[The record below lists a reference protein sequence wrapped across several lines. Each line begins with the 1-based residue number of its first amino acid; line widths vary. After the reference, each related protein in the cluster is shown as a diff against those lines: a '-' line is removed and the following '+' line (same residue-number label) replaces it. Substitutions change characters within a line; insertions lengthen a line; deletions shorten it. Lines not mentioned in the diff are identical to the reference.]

1 MTSDRLAGYSR
12 LMATLTLL
20 LIAGML
26 LLNAASW
33 IFPDLASEHGLGFA
47 LTATGVA
54 GDLGVAAR
62 DMPLWQA
69 LGGILLSS
77 LPLLVLASGLQALRR
92 LFQHYGRGEYFC
104 EEAAAL
110 LGKVGL
116 CLACWVLANFLLG
129 HLPPTPGAT
138 HRQSQ
143 LRFGGTG
150 QPVRRRL
157 GDGDRAHPAQGRPAR
172 RGKPPV
178 RLRSAMPIEIRLDVM
193 LALRKA
199 RSKDL
204 AQAIG
209 ITEQNLS
216 LLKQGK
222 VKGIR
227 LATLEAICAYLAC
240 QPGNLL
246 EYLPGPTEE

>member
-20 LIAGML
+20 LIAACCCSTPRAGSSPTSP
-26 LLNAASW
+26 AST
-33 IFPDLASEHGLGFA
+33 ASGFA

-54 GDLGVAAR
+54 GDLGVVAR

-104 EEAAAL
+104 EDAAAL

-116 CLACWVLANFLLG
+116 CLACWVLANFLLEPLLTVWVTFLQPQG
-129 HLPPTPGAT
+129 QRIVSL
-138 HRQSQ
+138 S
-143 LRFGGTG
+143 FGSAELVSLFAAASVMVITRI
-150 QPVRRRL
+150 QRKAALLAEENR
-157 GDGDRAHPAQGRPAR
+157 
-172 RGKPPV
+172 PV

-209 ITEQNLS
+209 IHRTTTCRCS
-216 LLKQGK
+216 S
-222 VKGIR
+222 R
-227 LATLEAICAYLAC
+227 AR
-240 QPGNLL
+240 
-246 EYLPGPTEE
+246 

>member
-1 MTSDRLAGYSR
+1 MPRRITGDFAERSRPDAAILKLSFYDNLLLNYDHFGFPRFRGACPPSQGTPMTSDRLAGYSR

-26 LLNAASW
+26 LLDAACW

-54 GDLGVAAR
+54 GDLGVVAR

-104 EEAAAL
+104 EDAAAL

-116 CLACWVLANFLLG
+116 CLACWVLANFLLEPLLTVWVTFLQPQG
-129 HLPPTPGAT
+129 QRIVSL
-138 HRQSQ
+138 S
-143 LRFGGTG
+143 FGSAEL
-150 QPVRRRL
+150 VSL
-157 GDGDRAHPAQGRPAR
+157 FAAASVMVIAR
-172 RGKPPV
+172 
-178 RLRSAMPIEIRLDVM
+178 IQ
-193 LALRKA
+193 RKA
-199 RSKDL
+199 ALL
-204 AQAIG
+204 A
-209 ITEQNLS
+209 
-216 LLKQGK
+216 
-222 VKGIR
+222 
-227 LATLEAICAYLAC
+227 
-240 QPGNLL
+240 
-246 EYLPGPTEE
+246 EENRQFV

>member
-26 LLNAASW
+26 LLNAACW

-116 CLACWVLANFLLG
+116 CLACWVLANFLLEPLLTVWVTFLQPQG
-129 HLPPTPGAT
+129 QRIASL
-138 HRQSQ
+138 S
-143 LRFGGTG
+143 FGSAEL
-150 QPVRRRL
+150 VSL
-157 GDGDRAHPAQGRPAR
+157 FAAASVMVIAR
-172 RGKPPV
+172 
-178 RLRSAMPIEIRLDVM
+178 IQ
-193 LALRKA
+193 RKA
-199 RSKDL
+199 ALL
-204 AQAIG
+204 A
-209 ITEQNLS
+209 
-216 LLKQGK
+216 
-222 VKGIR
+222 
-227 LATLEAICAYLAC
+227 
-240 QPGNLL
+240 
-246 EYLPGPTEE
+246 EENRQFV

>member
-26 LLNAASW
+26 LLNAACW

-47 LTATGVA
+47 LPATGVA
-54 GDLGVAAR
+54 GDLGVVAR

-104 EEAAAL
+104 EDAAAL

-116 CLACWVLANFLLG
+116 CLACWVLANFLLE
-129 HLPPTPGAT
+129 P
-138 HRQSQ
+138 
-143 LRFGGTG
+143 
-150 QPVRRRL
+150 
-157 GDGDRAHPAQGRPAR
+157 
-172 RGKPPV
+172 
-178 RLRSAMPIEIRLDVM
+178 
-193 LALRKA
+193 
-199 RSKDL
+199 
-204 AQAIG
+204 
-209 ITEQNLS
+209 
-216 LLKQGK
+216 LLT
-222 VKGIR
+222 V
-227 LATLEAICAYLAC
+227 
-240 QPGNLL
+240 
-246 EYLPGPTEE
+246 

>member
-1 MTSDRLAGYSR
+1 MKLSFYDNLLLNYDHFGFPRFRGACHLPRSTPDDKRPPAGYSR

-26 LLNAASW
+26 LLNAACW

-54 GDLGVAAR
+54 GDLGVVAR

-104 EEAAAL
+104 EDAAAL

-116 CLACWVLANFLLG
+116 CLACWVLANFLLEPLLTVWVTFLQPQG
-129 HLPPTPGAT
+129 QRIVSL
-138 HRQSQ
+138 S
-143 LRFGGTG
+143 FGSAEL
-150 QPVRRRL
+150 VSL
-157 GDGDRAHPAQGRPAR
+157 FAAASVMVIAR
-172 RGKPPV
+172 
-178 RLRSAMPIEIRLDVM
+178 IQ
-193 LALRKA
+193 RKA
-199 RSKDL
+199 ALL
-204 AQAIG
+204 A
-209 ITEQNLS
+209 
-216 LLKQGK
+216 
-222 VKGIR
+222 
-227 LATLEAICAYLAC
+227 
-240 QPGNLL
+240 
-246 EYLPGPTEE
+246 EENRQFV

>member
-26 LLNAASW
+26 LLNAACW

-54 GDLGVAAR
+54 GDLGVVAR

-104 EEAAAL
+104 EDAAAL

-116 CLACWVLANFLLG
+116 CLACWVLANFLLEPLLTVWVTFLQPQG
-129 HLPPTPGAT
+129 QRIVSLSFGSAELVSLFAAASVMVIARIQRKAALLAEEN
-138 HRQSQ
+138 RQ
-143 LRFGGTG
+143 F
-150 QPVRRRL
+150 VW
-157 GDGDRAHPAQGRPAR
+157 
-172 RGKPPV
+172 
-178 RLRSAMPIEIRLDVM
+178 RSAMPIEIRLDVM

-199 RSKDL
+199 RSRTWPRPSVSPNKTCRCSSR
-204 AQAIG
+204 A
-209 ITEQNLS
+209 
-216 LLKQGK
+216 
-222 VKGIR
+222 R
-227 LATLEAICAYLAC
+227 
-240 QPGNLL
+240 
-246 EYLPGPTEE
+246 

>member
-26 LLNAASW
+26 LLNAACW

-54 GDLGVAAR
+54 GDLGVVAR

-104 EEAAAL
+104 EDAAAL

-116 CLACWVLANFLLG
+116 CLACWVLANFLLEPLLTVWVTFLQPQG
-129 HLPPTPGAT
+129 QRIVSL
-138 HRQSQ
+138 S
-143 LRFGGTG
+143 FGSAEL
-150 QPVRRRL
+150 VSLSRRRL

-199 RSKDL
+199 RSRTWPRPS
-204 AQAIG
+204 ASPNRTCRCSSRA
-209 ITEQNLS
+209 
-216 LLKQGK
+216 
-222 VKGIR
+222 R
-227 LATLEAICAYLAC
+227 
-240 QPGNLL
+240 
-246 EYLPGPTEE
+246 

>member
-26 LLNAASW
+26 LLNAACW

-54 GDLGVAAR
+54 GDLGVVAR

-104 EEAAAL
+104 EDAAAL
-110 LGKVGL
+110 LG
-116 CLACWVLANFLLG
+116 
-129 HLPPTPGAT
+129 
-138 HRQSQ
+138 
-143 LRFGGTG
+143 
-150 QPVRRRL
+150 
-157 GDGDRAHPAQGRPAR
+157 
-172 RGKPPV
+172 
-178 RLRSAMPIEIRLDVM
+178 MPIEIRLDVM

>member
-26 LLNAASW
+26 LLNAACW

-54 GDLGVAAR
+54 GDLGVVAR

-104 EEAAAL
+104 EDAAAL

-116 CLACWVLANFLLG
+116 CLACWVLANFLLEPLLTVWVTFLQPQG
-129 HLPPTPGAT
+129 QRIVSL
-138 HRQSQ
+138 S
-143 LRFGGTG
+143 FGSAEL
-150 QPVRRRL
+150 VSL
-157 GDGDRAHPAQGRPAR
+157 FAAASVMVIAR
-172 RGKPPV
+172 
-178 RLRSAMPIEIRLDVM
+178 IQ
-193 LALRKA
+193 RKA
-199 RSKDL
+199 APL
-204 AQAIG
+204 A
-209 ITEQNLS
+209 
-216 LLKQGK
+216 
-222 VKGIR
+222 
-227 LATLEAICAYLAC
+227 
-240 QPGNLL
+240 
-246 EYLPGPTEE
+246 EENRQFV

>member
-26 LLNAASW
+26 LLNTACW

-54 GDLGVAAR
+54 GDLGVVAR

-104 EEAAAL
+104 EDAAAL

-116 CLACWVLANFLLG
+116 CLACWVLANFLLEPLLTVWVTFLQPQG
-129 HLPPTPGAT
+129 QRIVSL
-138 HRQSQ
+138 S
-143 LRFGGTG
+143 FGSAEL
-150 QPVRRRL
+150 VSL
-157 GDGDRAHPAQGRPAR
+157 FAAASVMVIAR
-172 RGKPPV
+172 
-178 RLRSAMPIEIRLDVM
+178 IQ
-193 LALRKA
+193 RKA
-199 RSKDL
+199 ALL
-204 AQAIG
+204 A
-209 ITEQNLS
+209 
-216 LLKQGK
+216 
-222 VKGIR
+222 
-227 LATLEAICAYLAC
+227 
-240 QPGNLL
+240 
-246 EYLPGPTEE
+246 EENRQFV